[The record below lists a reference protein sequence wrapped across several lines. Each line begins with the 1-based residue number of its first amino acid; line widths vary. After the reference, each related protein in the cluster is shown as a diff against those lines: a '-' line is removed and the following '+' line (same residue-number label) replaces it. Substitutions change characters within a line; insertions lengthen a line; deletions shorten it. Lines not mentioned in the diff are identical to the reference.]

1 MTKKEICVKLKGQKQ
16 ESHHT
21 SQPSSSGTELHTK
34 QNCIMKGVYVLTD
47 QEFLELFRQST
58 TMLWEQTIQQL
69 LEDNKT
75 YQQVLNME
83 EQAEQQYL
91 QMDLSTAQRTV
102 IDNMLLQKER
112 SALLYADVSYLAGV
126 KNMLQLYHAL
136 RL

>member
-1 MTKKEICVKLKGQKQ
+1 
-16 ESHHT
+16 
-21 SQPSSSGTELHTK
+21 
-34 QNCIMKGVYVLTD
+34 MKGVYVLTD

-75 YQQVLNME
+75 YQQVLKME
-83 EQAEQQYL
+83 EQTEQQYL
-91 QMDLSTAQRTV
+91 QMDLSAAQRTV
-102 IDNMLLQKER
+102 IDHMLLQKER

-126 KNMLQLYHAL
+126 KNTLQLYHAL

>member
-1 MTKKEICVKLKGQKQ
+1 
-16 ESHHT
+16 
-21 SQPSSSGTELHTK
+21 
-34 QNCIMKGVYVLTD
+34 MKGVYVLTD

-75 YQQVLNME
+75 YQQVLKME
-83 EQAEQQYL
+83 EQTEQQYL
-91 QMDLSTAQRTV
+91 QMDLSAAQRTV

>member
-1 MTKKEICVKLKGQKQ
+1 
-16 ESHHT
+16 
-21 SQPSSSGTELHTK
+21 
-34 QNCIMKGVYVLTD
+34 MKGVYVLTD